1 MKVLHTIGRRIIC
14 CMMVF
19 SFIISGYAFENTTSL
34 SQRSMLEEIGLSD
47 AIIDVM
53 PTEDILQLLS
63 IYQECPE
70 KLHVYSSKVIFNPLE
85 KIAEYMSMSNNEKLK
100 SGLTEDD
107 ILQVN
112 QQILELQE
120 MSDEDLISLGVP
132 ENEVNMYRQTLQS
145 GIVPYGQGDITS
157 SEMDFSLVAY
167 DTPDSEGPSIQAFV
181 YFNWIKPFVLR
192 EFRDKII
199 VAWGGNLAFESYS
212 AAVTYKVYSGG
223 NWGAVSSTQQVDY
236 YADLSNINGSG
247 YYLFD
252 QSDNISNRA
261 QYGRFAFSLE
271 QRGYEN
277 KYTNLIVQYAHQVFA
292 ITGGSVGISVDIF
305 EREAEVNV
313 SVDVSSAYDTS
324 L

>member
-120 MSDEDLISLGVP
+120 MSDEDLISLG
-132 ENEVNMYRQTLQS
+132 
-145 GIVPYGQGDITS
+145 
-157 SEMDFSLVAY
+157 AY
-167 DTPDSEGPSIQAFV
+167 
-181 YFNWIKPFVLR
+181 
-192 EFRDKII
+192 
-199 VAWGGNLAFESYS
+199 
-212 AAVTYKVYSGG
+212 AAQKV
-223 NWGAVSSTQQVDY
+223 QLD
-236 YADLSNINGSG
+236 
-247 YYLFD
+247 
-252 QSDNISNRA
+252 R
-261 QYGRFAFSLE
+261 R
-271 QRGYEN
+271 
-277 KYTNLIVQYAHQVFA
+277 
-292 ITGGSVGISVDIF
+292 
-305 EREAEVNV
+305 
-313 SVDVSSAYDTS
+313 
-324 L
+324 